1 MDDDTDYTVDKPDR
15 IAGILKDLDHKLTLV
30 SVRLDADGP
39 LYTSA
44 LVRLDPESK
53 ELYLDELN
61 PARAHQH
68 VVTGMSL
75 RVFAALRGVAV
86 RFSTTVTRIEQEQA
100 GALYVCPYPD
110 TLQYLQRRE
119 TFRVHI
125 PMAQRPQIE
134 LRAPDWKDP
143 VIGELADLS
152 GQGMCIELTSETL
165 DTLEMGTTL
174 AFSNLLLPDVR
185 ERLSGDLRLANRRRS
200 PRDGYEYGGFEVVG
214 MTQWLERQTNLALLH
229 YQREARRRSME

>member
-1 MDDDTDYTVDKPDR
+1 MDETDYTVDKPDR

-44 LVRLDPESK
+44 LVRLDPAAK
-53 ELYLDELN
+53 ELFLDELN
-61 PARAHQH
+61 PPRAHQH
-68 VVTGMSL
+68 VTSGMPL

-86 RFSTTVTRIEQEQA
+86 RFSTTVARIEHEEG
-100 GALYVCPYPD
+100 GALYACPYPE
-110 TLQYLQRRE
+110 TLEHLQRRE

-134 LRAPDWKDP
+134 LRAPGWKGP
-143 VIGELADLS
+143 VIGELVDLS
-152 GQGMCIELTSETL
+152 GQGMCIELATATL
-165 DTLEMGTTL
+165 DTLETGTTL
-174 AFSNLLLPDVR
+174 AFTNLLLPDVS

-200 PRDGYEYGGFEVVG
+200 TRDGYEYAGFEIVG

>member
-1 MDDDTDYTVDKPDR
+1 MDDTDYTVDKPDR

-30 SVRLDADGP
+30 SVRLDVDGP

-44 LVRLDPESK
+44 LVRLDPGAR
-53 ELYLDELN
+53 ELFLDELN
-61 PARAHQH
+61 PPRAHQQ
-68 VVTGMSL
+68 VTAGMSL

-86 RFSTTVTRIEQEQA
+86 RFTTTVARIEQEQG
-100 GALYVCPYPD
+100 GALYACPYPD

-125 PMAQRPQIE
+125 PMAQRPQVE
-134 LRAPDWKDP
+134 LRTPSWKDP
-143 VIGELADLS
+143 VIGELVDLS
-152 GQGMCIELTSETL
+152 GQGMCIELPTSTL
-165 DTLEMGTTL
+165 DTLEIGSTL
-174 AFSNLLLPDVR
+174 AFANLLLPDVS

-200 PRDGYEYGGFEVVG
+200 TRDGYEYAGFEVVG
-214 MTQWLERQTNLALLH
+214 MTQWLERQTNIALLH